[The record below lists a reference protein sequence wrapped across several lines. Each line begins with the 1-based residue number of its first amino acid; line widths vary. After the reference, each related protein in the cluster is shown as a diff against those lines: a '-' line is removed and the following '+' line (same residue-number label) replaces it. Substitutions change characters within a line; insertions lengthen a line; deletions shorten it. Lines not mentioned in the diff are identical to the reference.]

1 MKCCA
6 VYGFV
11 QGKNELCAVVHLEL
25 IIRAYFI
32 LTSIAANALIRIKLE
47 RASPSPEPLRG
58 PLAVL
63 CSQKPFVMVTDLT

>member
-1 MKCCA
+1 MKCSA

-11 QGKNELCAVVHLEL
+11 QGKNKLCAVVHLEL

-47 RASPSPEPLRG
+47 RPSPSPEPLLG